1 MLLEEI
7 AGIPQWVVA
16 KRSDKIPLCART
28 LLTCDVSNSIY
39 WSSHKEAMLAILG
52 RPEYLMGFVITPET
66 PYSCIDFDATDDP
79 RILANQ
85 VEIYTHIK
93 SYSERSPSGKGLHIW
108 VRGKLPEN
116 IVAKK
121 EGIEVYTRN
130 HYMTVTG
137 DAVNGHH
144 EAVDGQAM
152 LDWLWSS
159 YKKHTATIVTDG
171 PQIDEDDT
179 ILNRAANATNG
190 LTFSQ
195 LWSGDLTAYNGDAS
209 RADQALMNI
218 IAFYTDNKQQ
228 VARIFRMSMLG
239 RRSKANRE
247 DYIQRTIDKA
257 FDQKLQPI
265 DVTTIENNHTV
276 LQQSRLAIAAPIH
289 IDKPIGM
296 MGDIASFIY
305 ERSPYPLQE
314 TAIAGAISFMSGAFA
329 RAFSVNG
336 MPLNLYTVLV
346 APTGAGKEAI
356 STGIT
361 SLVRDTAQ
369 RLKDS
374 IGNTNPGYAP
384 NFSVG
389 SLSGGQALMK
399 RMNET
404 PCMLYKMD
412 EFGHFLEQLNSVRV
426 SSTMKQLRQDL
437 LTLFGVDSMA
447 KTGDQVY
454 SKKDNS
460 NTGVDR
466 PALSVIGMSTPETF
480 FGAMSNEMLGE
491 GFVAR
496 FLTIEKLHASET
508 YNKHAGSVKVS
519 KKLSDMLLRML
530 HWRDALEHCGVPQ
543 AVTFDEEAEQ
553 LNEEY
558 RAKARRQ
565 NVKHGSDPI
574 AQLYNR
580 THVKVMRLAALL
592 AIGCSWDEHTDTMQ
606 PPVITGDMLRWAI
619 SMDIRGME
627 CMSSRFV
634 RGEIGVGNQRANAD
648 FMRVLNTWFSSR
660 IYSPGNTPYREQ
672 LLISYREMLR
682 SVNRLQSFRM
692 DTARMLKICIDSAVD
707 SGIIAACAHP
717 NPRGGK
723 CYQLV
728 DATALDSVG
737 TTDDEKSTEL
747 ALQNPKV
754 YGLEAS

>member
-7 AGIPQWVVA
+7 AALPQWVVA
-16 KRSDKIPLCART
+16 RRSDKIPLCART
-28 LLTCDVSNSIY
+28 FQTCDVSDSMQ
-39 WSSHKEAMLAILG
+39 WSTHSEAMLAILG
-52 RPEYLMGFVITPET
+52 RSEYLMGFVITSDT
-66 PYSCIDFDATDDP
+66 PYSCIDFDPTDDP
-79 RILANQ
+79 QILANQ

-121 EGIEVYTRN
+121 DGIEVYTRN

-144 EAVDGQAM
+144 EAVDGQPM
-152 LDWLWSS
+152 LDWLWTN
-159 YKKHTATIVTDG
+159 YKKSTAAIVDDG
-171 PQIDEDDT
+171 PQIDDDDV

-190 LTFSQ
+190 LAFSQ
-195 LWSGDLTAYNGDAS
+195 LWSGDLTAYNGDHS

-239 RRSKANRE
+239 RRAKANRE

-257 FDQKLQPI
+257 FDQKIQPI
-265 DVTTIENNHTV
+265 DISSIEQNHAI
-276 LQQSRLAIAAPIH
+276 LAQSRQLVHAPVQ
-289 IDKPIGM
+289 IDKPMGLL
-296 MGDIASFIY
+296 GDIASFIY
-305 ERSPYPLQE
+305 ARSPYPLEE
-314 TAIAGAISFMSGAFA
+314 TAIAGAIAFMSGAYA

-361 SLVRDTAQ
+361 SLVRDTNQ

-374 IGNTNPGYAP
+374 IGNTNPGYQP

-426 SSTMKQLRQDL
+426 SATMKQLRQDL

-508 YNKHAGSVKVS
+508 YNKHAGSVKVPQE
-519 KKLSDMLLRML
+519 LSDMLLRML
-530 HWRDALEHCGVPQ
+530 HWRDMLEHDGKPQ
-543 AVTFDEEAEQ
+543 VVTFDEEAAEI
-553 LNEEY
+553 NEEY

-592 AIGCSWDEHTDTMQ
+592 AIGCAWDAHSQTMK
-606 PPVITGDMLRWAI
+606 PPVITGDMMRWAI
-619 SMDIRGME
+619 GMDIRGME

-634 RGEIGVGNQRANAD
+634 RGEIGVGYQRANAD
-648 FMRVLNTWFSSR
+648 FTRVLKTWYSNR
-660 IYSPGNTPYREQ
+660 IHMAGNSMYREH
-672 LLISYREMLR
+672 LLMPHREMLR
-682 SVNRLQSFRM
+682 AVNKLQSFRS
-692 DTARMLKICIDSAVD
+692 DVARTLKTCIESAVD
-707 SGIIAACAHP
+707 SGVLAACAHP

-728 DATALDSVG
+728 DATALEAG
-737 TTDDEKSTEL
+737 TTDDEKSTES
-747 ALQNPKV
+747 ALQIVN
-754 YGLEAS
+754 